1 MVMAPPEG
9 ATTVDL
15 LRWTFDRLNDH
26 DVASLRLFWTPQTV
40 EQFPDATCRGAD
52 EVVRYFED
60 KFAGIEG
67 FHLEVV
73 AIVVEGDDAMVHW
86 RMTGRHVGPVLGVAG
101 TGRPVRMDGIDHFVL
116 RESTVVSNTVVFDQ
130 MAFARQVGLLP
141 ADRSAP
147 DRALKA
153 LFNARTTL
161 VGALRRRM
169 NR

>member
-15 LRWTFDRLNDH
+15 LRWVFDRLNEH
-26 DVASLRLFWTPQTV
+26 DIASLRRFWTPQTV
-40 EQFPDATCRGAD
+40 ECFPDATCRGAD
-52 EVVRYFED
+52 EVARYFED
-60 KFAGIEG
+60 KFAAIEG

-73 AIVVEGDDAMVHW
+73 AIAVEGSDAMVHW
-86 RMTGRHVGPVLGVAG
+86 
-101 TGRPVRMDGIDHFVL
+101 RMDGIDHFVL
-116 RESTVVSNTVVFDQ
+116 EGATVVSNTVVFDQ

-141 ADRSAP
+141 ADRTAA

-153 LFNARTTL
+153 VFNARTRL
-161 VGALRRRM
+161 VGAARRRM